1 MGDFSNYAQY
11 STTSLLKYIRICR
24 IYNQMQSVM
33 QNAQYSDDTILNKII
48 LQLSSQKET
57 QRISKKIIFEIIFS
71 M

>member
-33 QNAQYSDDTILNKII
+33 QNAQYSDNTILNKII

-57 QRISKKIIFEIIFS
+57 QGISKKIIFEIIFA